1 MCRNVAVA
9 AISGTC
15 KTSMRTYRETH
26 LLHRVDLMPRTHF
39 PNTRPFMLVIRRWSV
54 DSQHKGQKC
63 DTLMVSLVLVWK
75 LVWPHYATLI
85 IAMAETLYG
94 FWIWSPTWFW
104 CNLCTMI
111 PRHGHKCLIV
121 TRCEMWTCF
130 YRNHLL
136 CFNLFDLSMTW
147 RQKDNPN

>member
-1 MCRNVAVA
+1 MQLPQFQAHAKHPCVLIERPICYIV
-9 AISGTC
+9 S
-15 KTSMRTYRETH
+15 TSCQGHTFRI
-26 LLHRVDLMPRTHF
+26 
-39 PNTRPFMLVIRRWSV
+39 TRPFMLVIRRWSV

-63 DTLMVSLVLVWK
+63 DTLMVSLILVWK
-75 LVWPHYATLI
+75 RVWPHYATLI

-94 FWIWSPTWFW
+94 FWIWSPTWLW

-111 PRHGHKCLIV
+111 SRHGHKCLIV
-121 TRCEMWTCF
+121 IRCEMWTCF